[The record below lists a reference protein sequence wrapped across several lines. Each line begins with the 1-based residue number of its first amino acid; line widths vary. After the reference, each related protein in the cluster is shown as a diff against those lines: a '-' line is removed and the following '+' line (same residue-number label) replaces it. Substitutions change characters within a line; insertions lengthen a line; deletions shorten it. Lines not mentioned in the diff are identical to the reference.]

1 MNNKIYDNGSVLLG
15 RKKDILEYTNKEIE
29 HFKQVGDDYVV
40 ETFEMILEE
49 VNYFKDYSD
58 DMILAVNYDNGMS
71 ISIDYWEE
79 SDVINNV

>member
-29 HFKQVGDDYVV
+29 HFKKVGDDYVV

-71 ISIDYWEE
+71 ISIDFWEE
-79 SDVINNV
+79 KDVINNV